1 MKSCT
6 HRSNRTP
13 NQIDPL
19 HHLAV
24 GSTTPFAK
32 NGVPNLY
39 LKILNRISTR
49 FVASLETMRV
59 SGKDGKVVRES
70 INICCRA
77 LGINNKVEA
86 PNNPP
91 PPLIKKIWVK
101 KKNKTGKL
109 EKTEENQGEEMGE
122 RRKL

>member
-1 MKSCT
+1 MEFLFIPFTNHKNKKNATEGGMKSCT

-49 FVASLETMRV
+49 FVASLETMRA

-91 PPLIKKIWVK
+91 PHH
-101 KKNKTGKL
+101 
-109 EKTEENQGEEMGE
+109 
-122 RRKL
+122 